1 MRSLKPVITNR
12 FNRPINFSQ
21 RVYIF
26 FIIPVGQAYKPKSKG
41 QLFKLNHQSKN
52 QTTKIIYNLVGIFQ
66 IYLLKVINSIAL
78 IKVVFENFS

>member
-26 FIIPVGQAYKPKSKG
+26 FIIPIGQPKSKG